1 MSFTK
6 NKVASY
12 ELLLPFQM
20 KYLLRRK
27 FIFLNVKDFVNDSD
41 FLNYEC
47 VLKKQNAGPAYF
59 RNSFL

>member
-1 MSFTK
+1 
-6 NKVASY
+6 
-12 ELLLPFQM
+12 M